1 MPAAAALYDAAPCG
15 LMLATRTGELLKVN
29 QVICKWLGYTD
40 QQLLAM
46 RFQDLLTI
54 GSRIF
59 HQTHLAPLL
68 RMQASVAEVKL
79 EIRRSDGR
87 AMPVMVNL
95 AEEVFGGELYLHIAA
110 SIAEDRHKY
119 ERELLLQ
126 RRRAEEL
133 ATQFEQARSDLAKAR
148 AQAEDRA
155 RFAEQMMGIVSHD
168 LRNPI
173 SVISMNAALL
183 RMAPLTGPQASV
195 PDRIERSVKH
205 AERLIADLLDFT
217 QARLGSGV
225 AVRLA
230 PVDLHP
236 VVADSVAGL
245 STAFP
250 GRSIVHEQAG
260 PGVAQA
266 DADRIVQAVGNLVAN
281 AVRYGD
287 PQRPVNVRTQG
298 DAAGFR
304 IEVRN
309 EGEAIPQA
317 VQASLFE
324 PMIRGIDKAPATKG
338 VGLGLYIVREIA
350 KAHHGSVELSSAV
363 GGSTT
368 FSIVLPPG

>member
-1 MPAAAALYDAAPCG
+1 
-15 LMLATRTGELLKVN
+15 VN
-29 QVICKWLGYTD
+29 GVVCKWLGYAEAE
-40 QQLLAM
+40 LLSM

-68 RMQASVAEVKL
+68 RMQGSVAEVKL
-79 EIRRSDGR
+79 EVRTRDGR
-87 AMPVMVNL
+87 ALPVMVNL
-95 AEEVFGGELYLHIAA
+95 AEEVFGGVLYLHIAA

-133 ATQFEQARSDLAKAR
+133 ATQYAQAQSDLASAR

-155 RFAEQMMGIVSHD
+155 HFAEQMMGIVSHD

-183 RMAPLTGPQASV
+183 RMAPLTGPQAAV
-195 PDRIERSVKH
+195 ADRIDRSVKH

-217 QARLGSGV
+217 QARLGGGV

-250 GRSIVHEQAG
+250 ERVILHEQAG
-260 PGVAQA
+260 SGTVRA
-266 DADRIVQAVGNLVAN
+266 DPDRIVQAVGNLVAN
-281 AVRYGD
+281 AVHYGD
-287 PQRPVNVRTQG
+287 PRRPVSVRTQC

-304 IEVRN
+304 IAVHN
-309 EGEAIPQA
+309 DGDAIPPE

-324 PMIRGIDKAPATKG
+324 PMIRGVDQAAPNRG

-350 KAHHGSVELSSAV
+350 KAHRGAVELRSAPDD
-363 GGSTT
+363 GTT
-368 FSIVLPPG
+368 FTIVLPPA